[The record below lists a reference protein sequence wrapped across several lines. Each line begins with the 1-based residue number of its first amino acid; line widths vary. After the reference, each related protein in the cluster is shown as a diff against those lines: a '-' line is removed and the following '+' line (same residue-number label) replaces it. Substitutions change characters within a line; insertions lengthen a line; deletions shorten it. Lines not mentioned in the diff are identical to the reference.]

1 MVRSPATPQRA
12 PTRAAAAAC
21 CQRSSSGTRNVTRC
35 GSRKARPRSSTASR
49 RRSTCAKARSSA
61 APASP
66 APVARRPSARA
77 SQPTW
82 SRSPS
87 RQARSKASASA
98 LASSR
103 SRASVKRQRLRI
115 ASIGTKKIIHAGLEN
130 QVETRWRTCGTLGIT
145 LRFPTAQLNLAAR
158 PADTSHAV
166 PGGLLG
172 KRPVLLGAALWLAA
186 CSQETGPIIIGVAGP
201 FSQPR
206 GVAMRQA
213 AELAAA
219 EINAKGG
226 VKGRP
231 LRLRVADDS
240 GREDTAVRVA
250 EDLYREPD
258 LVAVVGHL
266 TSGTT
271 IAAARVYGGGASPVP
286 VISPS
291 ASSPDLSGINPY
303 FFRVCPTDLSH
314 GPELA
319 RFARQS
325 LAAKRAGILY
335 INNDYGRGIR
345 KTFAAEFTRLGGVIV
360 EADPYVPATPS
371 LEPYLSHMRLGGADV
386 LVLATERPGAE
397 LALRELQALGLRW
410 PVIGGDALTGIEADG
425 PLAAGVHVS
434 SAYLPDRPDERNRD
448 FVAAYARAYQGQR
461 PDHRGAGAYD
471 IVRLLARAIQAGG
484 PDRQAIRDYLVKVG
498 RGRPAFDG
506 VTGAIA
512 FDEHGDVAG
521 KSVTIGVV
529 QDGQLVTERGQG
541 GGR

>member
-1 MVRSPATPQRA
+1 
-12 PTRAAAAAC
+12 
-21 CQRSSSGTRNVTRC
+21 
-35 GSRKARPRSSTASR
+35 
-49 RRSTCAKARSSA
+49 
-61 APASP
+61 
-66 APVARRPSARA
+66 

-115 ASIGTKKIIHAGLEN
+115 ASSGTKKVIHAGLEN

-145 LRFPTAQLNLAAR
+145 LRFATAELTLAAR
-158 PADTSHAV
+158 RADTSHAV

-386 LVLATERPGAE
+386 LVLATARPG
-397 LALRELQALGLRW
+397 R
-410 PVIGGDALTGIEADG
+410 
-425 PLAAGVHVS
+425 AAGRGGGAGWGGAGGGRGGGGGGGGGESGAARHDP
-434 SAYLPDRPDERNRD
+434 LPDPAGAVRPGGGPRPHGRVRRRD
-448 FVAAYARAYQGQR
+448 AADAASVRR
-461 PDHRGAGAYD
+461 RGAGGIARRERGGERPRERGVRRD
-471 IVRLLARAIQAGG
+471 PRGRAVSRHAERDRAGSLPGRRGRRVRLRTPAREPGRPVQRGPSHGDPHQAIAGVDPGRLRPRARAQG
-484 PDRQAIRDYLVKVG
+484 P
-498 RGRPAFDG
+498 
-506 VTGAIA
+506 GA
-512 FDEHGDVAG
+512 
-521 KSVTIGVV
+521 
-529 QDGQLVTERGQG
+529 
-541 GGR
+541 

>member
-1 MVRSPATPQRA
+1 MARARVLQAWTCFGLFLAQAVTGGKLVRGFSFCYFFQAEDGIRDKL
-12 PTRAAAAAC
+12 
-21 CQRSSSGTRNVTRC
+21 VT
-35 GSRKARPRSSTASR
+35 GVQ
-49 RRSTCAKARSSA
+49 TCAL
-61 APASP
+61 PI
-66 APVARRPSARA
+66 
-77 SQPTW
+77 
-82 SRSPS
+82 S

-103 SRASVKRQRLRI
+103 SRASVKPHRLRI
-115 ASIGTKKIIHAGLEN
+115 ASIGTKKIIHARLEN

-286 VISPS
+286 VTSPS

-303 FFRVCPTDLSH
+303 FFRVCPSDLSH

-319 RFARQS
+319 RLARQS
-325 LAAKRAGILY
+325 LGAKRAGVVY
-335 INNDYGRGIR
+335 ITNDYGRGIR
-345 KTFAAEFTRLGGVIV
+345 KTFAGEFTRLGGVVV
-360 EADPYVPATPS
+360 EADPYVPATAS
-371 LEPYLSHMRLGGADV
+371 LEPYLSRMRRGGTDV

-397 LALRELQALGLRW
+397 LALREMQTLGLRL
-410 PVIGGDALTGIEADG
+410 PVIGGDALTRLETHRA
-425 PLAAGVHVS
+425 PAASVPVP
-434 SAYLPDRPDERNRD
+434 SAYLPDRRDERNGA
-448 FVAAYARAYQGQR
+448 FVADYARAYQGQR

-471 IVRLLARAIQAGG
+471 AIYLLTRVIAEAG
-484 PDRQAIRDYLVKVG
+484 PDRTAIRDDLAQVG
-498 RGRPAFDG
+498 RGKPPFEG
-506 VTGAIA
+506 VTGTVT
-512 FDEHGDVAG
+512 FDANGDVPG
-521 KSVTIGVV
+521 KQVVIGVIR
-529 QDGQLVTERGQG
+529 DGRLVTESER
-541 GGR
+541 

>member
-77 SQPTW
+77 SHPIW

-103 SRASVKRQRLRI
+103 SRASVKPHRLRI
-115 ASIGTKKIIHAGLEN
+115 ASIGPKKIIHVGLEN
-130 QVETRWRTCGTLGIT
+130 QVETGWRTCGSLGIT
-145 LRFPTAQLNLAAR
+145 LRFLRVQLNLAAL
-158 PADTSHAV
+158 PADTSHSVSPAV

-172 KRPVLLGAALWLAA
+172 RRPVLLGAALWLAA
-186 CSQETGPIIIGVAGP
+186 CSHEAGPIVIGVAGP

-231 LRLRVADDS
+231 LRLRVVDDS
-240 GREDTAVRVA
+240 GSEDAAVRVA
-250 EDLYREPD
+250 EELYRDPD
-258 LVAVVGHL
+258 VLAVVGHL

-271 IAAARVYGGGASPVP
+271 LAAARVYGGGANPVP

-325 LAAKRAGILY
+325 LGAKRAGIVY

-345 KTFAAEFTRLGGVIV
+345 KTFAGEFTRLGGVLV
-360 EADPYVPATPS
+360 EADPYVPATES
-371 LEPYLSHMRLGGADV
+371 LEPYLSRMRRGGTDV

-397 LALRELQALGLRW
+397 LALREVQTLGLRW

-425 PLAAGVHVS
+425 PLAAGVHIS
-434 SAYLPDRPDERNRD
+434 SAYLPDPPDQRNRV
-448 FVAAYARAYQGQR
+448 FLATHARAYPGQR
-461 PDHRGAGAYD
+461 PDHPRAGAYD

-484 PDRQAIRDYLVKVG
+484 GPDRQAIRNYLGKGG
-498 RGRPAFDG
+498 RGRPACDG
-506 VTGAIA
+506 GTGAIV
-512 FDEHGDVAG
+512 FDERGGVAR
-521 KSVTIGVV
+521 KTATIGVG
-529 QDGQLVTERGQG
+529 QDGRP
-541 GGR
+541 